1 MMLTGCEQRQPC
13 LSMVC
18 RNTAPD
24 DEFKIQLVSD
34 LMRLRKIAGLNIHRA
49 SCIAHEG
56 DDEVANLLLNEA
68 GVMLTVVVNVEKL
81 LGVE

>member
-1 MMLTGCEQRQPC
+1 
-13 LSMVC
+13 MVC

-24 DEFKIQLVSD
+24 DEFKIQLASD
-34 LMRLRKIAGLNIHRA
+34 LMRLRKIAGLNIQRA
-49 SCIAHEG
+49 SRIAYDG
-56 DDEVANLLLNEA
+56 DEHVAEMLLNEA

>member
-1 MMLTGCEQRQPC
+1 
-13 LSMVC
+13 MVC

-49 SCIAHEG
+49 SRIAQEG
-56 DDEVANLLLNEA
+56 DEHVAELLLNEA